1 MTEWNNSNCGK
12 RRCEQ
17 ATRGTTGSPRGARGR
32 VAAARAHPEV
42 YVVVEFGLALADAAG
57 QLGISTS
64 GIAKA
69 LARAEQPQ
77 VH

>member
-1 MTEWNNSNCGK
+1 
-12 RRCEQ
+12 
-17 ATRGTTGSPRGARGR
+17 
-32 VAAARAHPEV
+32 V